1 MYVLG
6 TETHD
11 AANCPGRDPAV
22 MRQMAEKLSSDNAS
36 KAGLRIVGAF
46 MNCPEPA
53 TPGTHQMYFLV
64 EAPDGKPVAA
74 YFDPPSK
81 LVTQQVW
88 SIPEQIRQMMR

>member
-1 MYVLG
+1 
-6 TETHD
+6 
-11 AANCPGRDPAV
+11 
-22 MRQMAEKLSSDNAS
+22 
-36 KAGLRIVGAF
+36 
-46 MNCPEPA
+46 
-53 TPGTHQMYFLV
+53 MYFLV